1 MELTAYSVK
10 EKAQVPIQN
19 PEVVTMKNGRK
30 AVQGTSPAGNKVYR
44 ILSAADAEK
53 LEKELG

>member
-1 MELTAYSVK
+1 MRLTAYSVK
-10 EKAQVPIQN
+10 EKTQVEIQN
-19 PEVVTMKNGRK
+19 PKIETMKNGRK
-30 AVQGTSPAGNKVYR
+30 AVSGTSPSGNKVYR